1 MARAAEI
8 ALAISLAEAADT
20 YRVDEGA
27 MCAGADRLERGGADG
42 TPLISEFLASELGPL
57 LGLSPAATGWRIAD
71 TLNLRHRHP
80 QLWRAFVGG
89 EVRWWPALQVA
100 RRCAEAHLG
109 VEAARFVDRQVAA
122 ALAVQPRG
130 RVLRNLDRLI
140 VAADPALARQRA
152 DEAAAFRAVG
162 VGPARDGHVALW
174 GTLDAADGLALDEAL
189 DAIADAMPA
198 EVPRGHRRAA
208 GLGELARGAFG
219 QDPLPRHV
227 ELIVRLDRPESPAA
241 TIDGS
246 ARCCAS
252 NSPICWRGRGTRSA
266 RSSTRT
272 RFEASDGYDIPGA
285 LRLAVTERNPVDVF
299 PFGTRSARGCD
310 LDHTIPFDHRAAP
323 GAGQT
328 RYGNLGPLS
337 RRAHRAKTHAGW
349 SLAQRSPGVFEW
361 ASPAGYR
368 YLVTPAGTTRL
379 RSPHAGADAGRPRR
393 RAVRPHQRRR
403 PTRPACPP
411 HRLRRRTHHARRRL
425 TRLRSRLIG

>member
-122 ALAVQPRG
+122 ALAVQPLG

-140 VAADPALARQRA
+140 VVADPALARQRA

-227 ELIVRLDRPESPAA
+227 VDRAPRSSREP
-241 TIDGS
+241 G
-246 ARCCAS
+246 RHHR
-252 NSPICWRGRGTRSA
+252 RGRHGAARATRRSA
-266 RSSTRT
+266 GGVEVHDPPDRRPARDRGLRWLRHSRRVAAGRHRT
-272 RFEASDGYDIPGA
+272 QPG
-285 LRLAVTERNPVDVF
+285 RRVPV
-299 PFGTRSARGCD
+299 R
-310 LDHTIPFDHRAAP
+310 HTA
-323 GAGQT
+323 GAG
-328 RYGNLGPLS
+328 
-337 RRAHRAKTHAGW
+337 
-349 SLAQRSPGVFEW
+349 
-361 ASPAGYR
+361 
-368 YLVTPAGTTRL
+368 
-379 RSPHAGADAGRPRR
+379 
-393 RAVRPHQRRR
+393 VRP
-403 PTRPACPP
+403 
-411 HRLRRRTHHARRRL
+411 
-425 TRLRSRLIG
+425 

>member
-122 ALAVQPRG
+122 ALAVQPLG

-241 TIDGS
+241 TIDGVGTVLREQLADLLAGS
-246 ARCCAS
+246 RYTIR
-252 NSPICWRGRGTRSA
+252 PIVDPHA
-266 RSSTRT
+266 I
-272 RFEASDGYDIPGA
+272 EASDGYDIPGA

-403 PTRPACPP
+403 PTRPACPR

-425 TRLRSRLIG
+425 TRLLSRLIG

>member
-122 ALAVQPRG
+122 ALAVQPLG

-272 RFEASDGYDIPGA
+272 RSRPPMATTFPARCGWPSPNATRSTCSRSAHGRRGGATLITRSRSTTARRPVRGRRGTATSGRSPGA
-285 LRLAVTERNPVDVF
+285 RTGRRRTRGGPS
-299 PFGTRSARGCD
+299 RSARRGSSS
-310 LDHTIPFDHRAAP
+310 
-323 GAGQT
+323 
-328 RYGNLGPLS
+328 GP
-337 RRAHRAKTHAGW
+337 
-349 SLAQRSPGVFEW
+349 PP
-361 ASPAGYR
+361 PA
-368 YLVTPAGTTRL
+368 TAT
-379 RSPHAGADAGRPRR
+379 SSRR
-393 RAVRPHQRRR
+393 RAPR
-403 PTRPACPP
+403 
-411 HRLRRRTHHARRRL
+411 
-425 TRLRSRLIG
+425 G